1 MATVSTATV
10 GKENAVRKS
19 LMMVALA
26 AAAGVTGRIAWD
38 ELPAL
43 RRYLKVRQM

>member
-1 MATVSTATV
+1 MAVIVATAT
-10 GKENAVRKS
+10 
-19 LMMVALA
+19 
-26 AAAGVTGRIAWD
+26 GVTARIAWE

>member
-1 MATVSTATV
+1 M
-10 GKENAVRKS
+10 RKS